1 MTNVFQEFKVYIS
14 NLFLLSS
21 KEPWECESIDEI
33 ADNVLPSHFV
43 SNSPLESLILE
54 TYTYYNDEL
63 NELSI
68 YPFLMYY
75 KNHLISIGYLDHFDM
90 DFLYLTDTK
99 TTIID
104 ERHLLNQGGQNYESL
119 D

>member
-1 MTNVFQEFKVYIS
+1 MTNVAQELKVYIS
-14 NLFLLSS
+14 NLFQLSN

-43 SNSPLESLILE
+43 SDSPLESLILE

-63 NELSI
+63 HELSI